1 MDIIISDPNLT
12 TVTIRAKRIFK
23 CSNSGHGATGSFLT
37 RSHVYK
43 DSEGKY
49 HCNMDHSLVEDYTN
63 RETGQNL
70 IEVVGL

>member
-1 MDIIISDPNLT
+1 MHIIADDPNLT
-12 TVTIRAKRIFK
+12 TVTIRARRVFK
-23 CSNSGHGATGSFLT
+23 CSHTDHGNKGMIMT

-49 HCNMDHSLVEDYTN
+49 HCNQDGSLVEDITD
-63 RETGQNL
+63 RETGQSF